1 MAEIIKV
8 YRQAVPQMLFIG
20 KKYSEPGISHWEEW
34 FNNGWFSVIE
44 NAMGGENKVHEL
56 YEDGDAYIGMMRF
69 KPDDGSLEYWIGE
82 FVSPETTVPE
92 GFLSLALPSVNLGV
106 CWIYGP
112 VYELFGKD
120 YECYQKLNEA
130 GLEIIAEPDGA
141 IWSFERRGCPR
152 MTSPDEKDN
161 YILDYC
167 YFVK

>member
-8 YRQAVPQMLFIG
+8 YRQAIPRLLFIG
-20 KKYSEPGISHWEEW
+20 KKYGEPGISHWEEW

-44 NAMGGENKVHEL
+44 NAMGGESKVHEL
-56 YEDGDAYIGMMRF
+56 YEDGDAYIGMLRF
-69 KPDDGSLEYWIGE
+69 KPDEPLEYWIGE
-82 FVSPETTVPE
+82 IVSPDTPVPE
-92 GFLSLALPSVNLGV
+92 GFLSLELPTVNLGV

-112 VYELFGKD
+112 LHEIFGKD
-120 YECYQKLNEA
+120 YECYQKLREA
-130 GLEIIAEPDGA
+130 GMEVATEPDGA

-152 MTSPDEKDN
+152 MTSPDDKGN